1 MLLRLSCG
9 ESCKLWGYWIYSTHA
24 KRADYN
30 INRLQELA
38 FFVSVPGMDQ
48 KRPDPYATL
57 GEFIKRQREL
67 SQLSLRQLADICGI
81 SNPYL
86 SQIERGLR
94 TPSSMILQSLAKGL
108 RISAETLY
116 TQAGIL
122 DPREAEESDVIKE
135 IMHDPDLSARQ
146 REMMIDMY
154 RSFRKVN
161 DAEGPS

>member
-1 MLLRLSCG
+1 M
-9 ESCKLWGYWIYSTHA
+9 
-24 KRADYN
+24 
-30 INRLQELA
+30 QELA
-38 FFVSVPGMDQ
+38 FFVSVPYMAQ
-48 KRPDPYATL
+48 KQPDPYATL

-122 DPREAEESDVIKE
+122 DPQEAEESDVIKAV
-135 IMHDPDLSARQ
+135 MHDPDLSARQ

-154 RSFRKVN
+154 RSFRQVN
-161 DAEGPS
+161 ETSSST

>member
-1 MLLRLSCG
+1 M
-9 ESCKLWGYWIYSTHA
+9 
-24 KRADYN
+24 
-30 INRLQELA
+30 QELA
-38 FFVSVPGMDQ
+38 FFVSIQDMDQ

-122 DPREAEESDVIKE
+122 DPREAEESNVIKA

-161 DAEGPS
+161 DVDGTS

>member
-1 MLLRLSCG
+1 
-9 ESCKLWGYWIYSTHA
+9 
-24 KRADYN
+24 
-30 INRLQELA
+30 
-38 FFVSVPGMDQ
+38 MDQ

-122 DPREAEESDVIKE
+122 DPREAEESDVIKA
-135 IMHDPDLSARQ
+135 IYARP
-146 REMMIDMY
+146 RPVCPPARD
-154 RSFRKVN
+154 N
-161 DAEGPS
+161 DRYVSVFPQGE